1 MRTFLYAR
9 VSVDDLTTQNQVEAV
24 KRAGYEV
31 KPSRVI
37 EETISGA
44 TPAMDRPQF
53 VKLVDKLEEGDCLV
67 VTKIDRL

>member
-31 KPSRVI
+31 RPSRVI
-37 EETISGA
+37 EEVI
-44 TPAMDRPQF
+44 
-53 VKLVDKLEEGDCLV
+53 
-67 VTKIDRL
+67 

>member
-1 MRTFLYAR
+1 MSRIFAYCR

-37 EETISGA
+37 EEVVSGA
-44 TPAMDRPQF
+44 TPTMDRPQF
-53 VKLVDKLEEGDCLV
+53 VKLVDKQEEDNFL
-67 VTKIDRL
+67 